1 LLPFK
6 SLFQPL
12 NQVFVKGAEPGSHV
26 IPSQPVLDENWSP
39 VMASGDLAKSARW
52 LLEDLS
58 SSKTGRFYVMQ
69 ANPNNAETFQDE
81 SVNF

>member
-1 LLPFK
+1 
-6 SLFQPL
+6 
-12 NQVFVKGAEPGSHV
+12 
-26 IPSQPVLDENWSP
+26 
-39 VMASGDLAKSARW
+39 LAKSARW